1 VKTKRVQPVATLP
14 PRPTTL
20 AVDVARAVFG
30 LHRRVRVGSVLYTER
45 NSRSL
50 ERTLSEGGFK
60 AYDVNFE
67 NAPAMRIRASISR
80 PYPDLTGPEAVEPY
94 HLLISHVLPGERVL
108 DARCGSGY
116 GAAVLA
122 DLVGPAGAVIAMDTD
137 PEFIRYAKRR
147 YPADHVGFE
156 LGKVDTL
163 FGELDGSFDT
173 TLLRLDASAVPT
185 TSADPTLEVGME
197 RAKDEPSELSILPEL
212 LRVTAPRGKLILL
225 LKIPS
230 DSFPS
235 SGATPPAKA
244 NSSIET
250 NAQAERSGPVEQ
262 SGPADTAG
270 PREADQPAEEPDHPV
285 IAHLKLLPSINSL
298 CGVRKP
304 GSDWAAIIAYKSS
317 NP

>member
-1 VKTKRVQPVATLP
+1 MKTKRVQPVVTP
-14 PRPTTL
+14 TQRPATL

-30 LHRRVRVGSVLYTER
+30 LHRRLRVGSVLYTER

-60 AYDVNFE
+60 SYDVNFE
-67 NAPAMRIRASISR
+67 NAPAMRIRVCGSR

-147 YPADHVGFE
+147 YQADHVGFE
-156 LGKVDTL
+156 LGEVDTL

-173 TLLRLDASAVPT
+173 TLLRLDASVVPT
-185 TSADPTLEVGME
+185 GSVDSSPAVGVD

-235 SGATPPAKA
+235 SGATLPAEV
-244 NSSIET
+244 NGSTET
-250 NAQAERSGPVEQ
+250 QRQAE
-262 SGPADTAG
+262 PAGSAET
-270 PREADQPAEEPDHPV
+270 DQPDEEPDHPV

-298 CGVRKP
+298 CSVRKL
-304 GSDWAAIIAYKSS
+304 GSDWAAIIAYKS
-317 NP
+317 PTP